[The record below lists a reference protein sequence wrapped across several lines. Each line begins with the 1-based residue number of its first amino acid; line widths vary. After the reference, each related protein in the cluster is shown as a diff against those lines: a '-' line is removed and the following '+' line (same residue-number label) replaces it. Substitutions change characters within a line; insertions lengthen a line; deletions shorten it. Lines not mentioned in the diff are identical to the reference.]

1 MEGRCLSENSSFKY
15 FLLMENV
22 TLRKFSLNVGT
33 IIVKDEEKFYF
44 YYPAARN
51 TSENSETMYIPIFTV
66 NIEDMKRAEGKN
78 LTAEEQKDLIEK
90 CLTVGSKIQLN
101 NIKHKITCFL
111 ENKDPDGN
119 KDFSGYLKCEDG
131 MTIKIQDIV
140 NQVNQVNQQKGG
152 RYSRSRKRT
161 YKRKSK
167 SRRKKRAF

>member
-1 MEGRCLSENSSFKY
+1 MEGRCLSENSSFQY
-15 FLLMENV
+15 FLLMEDV
-22 TLRKFSLNVGT
+22 TLQEFSLNVGT
-33 IIVKDEEKFYF
+33 IIVKDEEMFYF
-44 YYPAARN
+44 YKYSN
-51 TSENSETMYIPIFTV
+51 YSNYSMYIPIFG
-66 NIEDMKRAEGKN
+66 AEGKI
-78 LTAEEQKDLIEK
+78 LTAEEQEDLIEK

-131 MTIKIQDIV
+131 MTINIQDIV